1 MSIEKEIGKGV
12 IFNILSKYSNVLI
25 QIVLM
30 IALSRM
36 LSPEVFGEMALILT
50 FLVFFN
56 YFGNIGIGAAIIQKD
71 NLSKDE
77 IQDAFSF
84 TVLLGI
90 FLTGMYIFFSDFLS
104 NYYSSNIFVNTKLI
118 VSIIVFF
125 NCLNTVPNSILRK
138 NKNFKIM
145 SINEIIANICSAVLA
160 IILAF
165 MRLGI
170 YAIIFQN
177 LSRIVILTILNLFFS
192 KILIN
197 FKSKLNFSFLRK
209 IYGYSIF
216 EFLTN
221 LLNYL
226 SRSADTILV
235 GKYLGIDILGYYDRS
250 YRLLLFPIKN
260 FTQLLTPTLH
270 PIFAIYKNDRD
281 KMFKYYIKISKLVIL
296 IALPISTFI
305 YFNSELIIRIIYGDN
320 WIKSSIY
327 LKILSLSLIPQMLN
341 GVFQAFYLSTDNSKK
356 LFLNNMISNLIL
368 VGGIAIGI
376 YKNSL
381 LMVVYNITLGYFFK
395 FFLDIFILNTI
406 VFNIKNRIFFR
417 EIKSAIYIF
426 IIIIFSQLKNLDKIE
441 NYYINFIFKGT
452 ILFIFYMVALKITG
466 ELKYFKFLRRKKC

>member
-1 MSIEKEIGKGV
+1 MSIEKEIRRGV
-12 IFNILSKYSNVLI
+12 FFNILSKYSNVLI

-30 IALSRM
+30 VILSRV

-71 NLSKDE
+71 NLSKEE
-77 IQDAFSF
+77 IQEAFSF

-90 FLTGMYIFFSDFLS
+90 FLTGVYIFFSDFLS
-104 NYYSSNIFVNTKLI
+104 NYYGSNIFINTKLI

-138 NKNFKIM
+138 NKDFKIM
-145 SINEIIANICSAVLA
+145 SINEMIANICSAILA
-160 IILAF
+160 IILTF
-165 MRLGI
+165 MKLGI

-192 KILIN
+192 KIFIK
-197 FKSKLNFSFLRK
+197 FKSKLNFSFLKK

-221 LLNYL
+221 LLNYF
-226 SRSADTILV
+226 SRSADNILV
-235 GKYLGIDILGYYDRS
+235 GKYLGLDILGYYDRS

-260 FTQLLTPTLH
+260 LTQLLTPTLH
-270 PIFAIYKNDRD
+270 PIFAVYKNDRG
-281 KMFKYYIKISKLVIL
+281 KMCKYYIKISKLVIL
-296 IALPISTFI
+296 IALPISIFI
-305 YFNSELIIRIIYGDN
+305 YFNSELIIRIIYGDK

-327 LKILSLSLIPQMLN
+327 LKVLSLSLIPQMLN

-356 LFLNNMISNLIL
+356 LFLNNIISNMIL
-368 VGGIAIGI
+368 VGGIVIGI

-381 LMVVYNITLGYFFK
+381 LMVVYNITFGYFLK

-406 VFNIKNRIFFR
+406 IFNIKNRIFFR
-417 EIKSAIYIF
+417 EIKPVIYIF
-426 IIIIFSQLKNLDKIE
+426 VIIVLSQLKNIDKIE

-452 ILFIFYMVALKITG
+452 ILFIFYMIALKITG
-466 ELKYFKFLRRKKC
+466 ELKYFKVLIRKKY